1 MRLII
6 PIVLLLS
13 SLHAADTLYKQGK
26 KLYFAKGCNGCH
38 GIDAKG
44 IAAYPGLAYRPKPF
58 LTYKL
63 NLYRSK
69 HADTQ
74 QAQMMIPFAMKLT
87 NADINALTT
96 YLSEF
101 KEDKKSSTHS
111 YSIRGD
117 GGS

>member
-1 MRLII
+1 MVKIILFLI
-6 PIVLLLS
+6 PMLLYGGG
-13 SLHAADTLYKQGK
+13 DLYKVGK
-26 KLYFAKGCNGCH
+26 NLYFSKGCSGCH
-38 GIDAKG
+38 GISASG
-44 IAAYPGLAYRPKPF
+44 SNLYPALAYRRKPF
-58 LTYKL
+58 LTSKL
-63 NLYRSK
+63 KNYRSK
-69 HADTQ
+69 QGTTQ
-74 QAQMMIPFAMKLT
+74 QSQMMIPFAMKLT